1 MHLFAFDLR
10 SRMLFKRCQ
19 GEHDSY
25 DGWLLK
31 AISTLDQLLV
41 LCAHMLSMRCVSIS
55 LWVGIVLFS
64 LLVSSSLWKT
74 QVKPKLRSMMH
85 HAN

>member
-1 MHLFAFDLR
+1 MHIFAFDLR
-10 SRMLFKRCQ
+10 SRMLLKRCQ
-19 GEHDSY
+19 GDHDSY

-41 LCAHMLSMRCVSIS
+41 LCVHMLSMRCVSIS
-55 LWVGIVLFS
+55 LWVGMVLFS
-64 LLVSSSLWKT
+64 LLVSSSFWKT